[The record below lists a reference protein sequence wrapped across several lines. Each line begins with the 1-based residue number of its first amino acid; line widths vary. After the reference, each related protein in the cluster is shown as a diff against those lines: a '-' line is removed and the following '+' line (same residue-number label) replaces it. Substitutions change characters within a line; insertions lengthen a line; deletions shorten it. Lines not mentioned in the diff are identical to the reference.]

1 MKKTVGIILEV
12 VFLILCI
19 VVAYFLSNYMFAT
32 VPIDGNSME
41 GLLHNED
48 KVIVYKVGKYKHGDV
63 VIFDTGETYINDAGK
78 ETNRYFVK
86 RIIGLPG
93 DTIEIKASP
102 DGEYFVYRNG
112 EKLIEDYLTA
122 DVKNAYGAMEVT
134 VIKDGE
140 FFFLGDNRLNSDD
153 SRNDRR
159 GKLDNI
165 VGRVILRYGKEGFF
179 KDNDVIKRVA

>member
-1 MKKTVGIILEV
+1 MKKAVGIILEV

-41 GLLHNED
+41 GLLHNDD

-63 VIFDTGETYINDAGK
+63 VIFDTGEKYITDEGK
-78 ETNRYFVK
+78 EANRYFVK

-93 DTIEIKASP
+93 DTIEIKRAP
-102 DGEYFVYRNG
+102 DGEFFVYRNG
-112 EKLIEDYLTA
+112 EKLVEEYLTA
-122 DVKNAYGAMEVT
+122 NVKNAYSEMAPT
-134 VIKDGE
+134 VINEGE

-159 GKLDNI
+159 GKLDKI